1 MCIQKCGAKL
11 QLFFIYD
18 LLKNIVSAICAHVFP
33 FGKSLIDGG
42 GNKLSEKSP

>member
-11 QLFFIYD
+11 QLFFIND
-18 LLKNIVSAICAHVFP
+18 VLWNIVSAICVHVVP

-42 GNKLSEKSP
+42 GNRK